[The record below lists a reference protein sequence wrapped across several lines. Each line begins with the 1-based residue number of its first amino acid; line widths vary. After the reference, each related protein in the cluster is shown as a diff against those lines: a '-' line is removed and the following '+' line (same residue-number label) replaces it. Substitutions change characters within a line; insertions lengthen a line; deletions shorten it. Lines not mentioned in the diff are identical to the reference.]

1 LIRTSDEPNL
11 GARRVPVSSSSFNSA
26 TMAKLETTQSD
37 SDYPAPRDGEESL
50 TLHKD
55 WTPEEE
61 RKAKRKQANRFL
73 CCLQA

>member
-1 LIRTSDEPNL
+1 LIGTSDEPNL

-26 TMAKLETTQSD
+26 TMAKLETTQSN
-37 SDYPAPRDGEESL
+37 SDYPVPRDDEESL